1 MTLEPSQPTLS
12 CFGGDA
18 IYTFLVSTKLKR
30 TSLVSQGAIARFLQ
44 TAGQAEGR
52 GELKDALEILGRAR
66 GLAPGNPDILL
77 QLGRLHGLNFDY
89 ATAGDYFEK
98 AVHFSKQKTLTLSQA
113 GKIAAEFYDLD
124 LCERYLRRATEQQ
137 DATADTWLKLARYLE
152 HARQMPECIQ
162 CIEQAVR
169 LNPASIEIPFV
180 LAQVARQAGG
190 WEEAEKLFRSV
201 MTTTDMWYRV
211 QCGYE
216 LGAVLDRQGRY
227 DEAMAAF
234 IEAKAPFQGQ
244 TETFRLKR
252 EALFV
257 KWRRVLAGMSA
268 EVLQRWSAAGPQ
280 LPPARRLAL
289 LCGHPR
295 SGTTLLEQVLDAHPD
310 IVTAEETNIFHLDV
324 CLPLAKARPPEPD
337 AADTATF
344 QLKLEAM
351 EAAPLELL
359 RRLRENYF
367 RSMERCLGEPIA
379 GRMLVDKNPALWML
393 ISGFPRVF
401 PEAKFLVALRDPR
414 DVCLSCFTLN
424 FPPRFEIQRTA
435 YFNLSDIVDKY
446 VEEMTLWQTL
456 APLMQGRYL
465 EVRYEDMVEDL
476 ESVARKTLDFLG
488 VPWDPAVL
496 RFHERSQQKVMA
508 HGNYKD
514 VSQPVYQRARQR
526 WRNYEKYFEPFQKKL
541 EPFVKAF
548 GYE

>member
-1 MTLEPSQPTLS
+1 M
-12 CFGGDA
+12 
-18 IYTFLVSTKLKR
+18 
-30 TSLVSQGAIARFLQ
+30 VSQGAIARFLQ

-52 GELKDALEILGRAR
+52 GELKEALQILGRAR

-77 QLGRLHGLNFDY
+77 QLGRIHGLNYDY
-89 ATAGDYFEK
+89 AAAGDFFDK
-98 AVHFSKQKTLTLSQA
+98 AVHFSNQKKLTLTQA
-113 GKIAAEFYDLD
+113 GKIAAEFYNLD
-124 LCERYLRRATEQQ
+124 LSGRYLRRATEQQ

-152 HARQMPECIQ
+152 NARQMPECIQ

-169 LNPASIEIPFV
+169 LDPASIEIPFV

-201 MTTTDMWYRV
+201 MTTTDMWFRV

-234 IEAKAPFQGQ
+234 IEAKAPFQSQ
-244 TETFRLKR
+244 TETFRHKR

-268 EVLQRWSAAGPQ
+268 EVLKRWSAAGPQ

-310 IVTAEETNIFHLDV
+310 IVTAEETRIFFMEV

-337 AADTATF
+337 AADIAAF
-344 QLKLEAM
+344 QLNLEAV
-351 EAAPLELL
+351 EAAPVELL

-414 DVCLSCFTLN
+414 DVCLSCFTLYL
-424 FPPRFEIQRTA
+424 PPRIEIQRTA

-526 WRNYEKYFEPFQKKL
+526 WRNYEKYFEPYQKKL

>member
-1 MTLEPSQPTLS
+1 M
-12 CFGGDA
+12 
-18 IYTFLVSTKLKR
+18 STKLKR
-30 TSLVSQGAIARFLQ
+30 TSLASQAAIARFLQ
-44 TAGQAEGR
+44 SARYAEQR
-52 GELKDALEILGRAR
+52 WDHKEALENLGRAR
-66 GLAPGNPDILL
+66 RLAPGNPDVLL
-77 QLGRLHGLNFDY
+77 QLGRIHGLFHDY
-89 ATAGDYFEK
+89 AKAGDYFEK

-113 GKIAAEFYDLD
+113 GNIAGEFYDLD

-137 DATADTWLKLARYLE
+137 DATAETWLKLARYLE
-152 HARQMPECIQ
+152 NARQMPECIQ

-169 LNPASIEIPFV
+169 LDPASIEIPFV

-201 MTTTDMWYRV
+201 MTATTDMWYRV

-234 IEAKAPFQGQ
+234 IEAKAPYQSQ
-244 TETFRLKR
+244 TESFRYKR

-257 KWRRVLAGMSA
+257 KWRRVLAGISA
-268 EVLQRWSAAGPQ
+268 EVLQRWSADGPQ
-280 LPPARRLAL
+280 LRPARRLAL

-310 IVTAEETNIFHLDV
+310 IVTAEETKTFFLEV
-324 CLPLAKARPPEPD
+324 CLPMAKARPPEPD
-337 AADTATF
+337 AADITAF
-344 QLKLEAM
+344 QLNLAAV
-351 EAAPLELL
+351 EAAPVELL

-367 RSMERCLGEPIA
+367 RSMERCLGQPIG
-379 GRMLVDKNPALWML
+379 GRMVVDKNPALWLL

-424 FPPRFEIQRTA
+424 LPPTIEIQRTS

-446 VEEMTLWQTL
+446 VEEMTIWRTL

-476 ESVARKTLDFLG
+476 ESVARKTMDFLG
-488 VPWDPAVL
+488 VPWDPGVL
-496 RFHERSQQKVMA
+496 RFHERAQQKVMS
-508 HGNYKD
+508 HMNYKD
-514 VSQPVYQRARQR
+514 VSQPIYQRARQR
-526 WRNYEKYFEPFQKKL
+526 WRNYEKYFEPYQEKL
-541 EPFVKAF
+541 APFVKAF
-548 GYE
+548 GYD

>member
-1 MTLEPSQPTLS
+1 
-12 CFGGDA
+12 
-18 IYTFLVSTKLKR
+18 
-30 TSLVSQGAIARFLQ
+30 
-44 TAGQAEGR
+44 
-52 GELKDALEILGRAR
+52 
-66 GLAPGNPDILL
+66 
-77 QLGRLHGLNFDY
+77 
-89 ATAGDYFEK
+89 
-98 AVHFSKQKTLTLSQA
+98 
-113 GKIAAEFYDLD
+113 
-124 LCERYLRRATEQQ
+124 
-137 DATADTWLKLARYLE
+137 
-152 HARQMPECIQ
+152 
-162 CIEQAVR
+162 
-169 LNPASIEIPFV
+169 
-180 LAQVARQAGG
+180 
-190 WEEAEKLFRSV
+190 
-201 MTTTDMWYRV
+201 
-211 QCGYE
+211 
-216 LGAVLDRQGRY
+216 
-227 DEAMAAF
+227 
-234 IEAKAPFQGQ
+234 
-244 TETFRLKR
+244 
-252 EALFV
+252 
-257 KWRRVLAGMSA
+257 MSA

>member
-1 MTLEPSQPTLS
+1 M
-12 CFGGDA
+12 
-18 IYTFLVSTKLKR
+18 STKLKR
-30 TSLVSQGAIARFLQ
+30 TSLVSQDVIARFLQ

-52 GELKDALEILGRAR
+52 GELKEALDILRRAR

-98 AVHFSKQKTLTLSQA
+98 AFHFSKRKTLTLSRV

-169 LNPASIEIPFV
+169 LDPASIEIPFV

-201 MTTTDMWYRV
+201 MTTTDIWYRV

-234 IEAKAPFQGQ
+234 IEAKAPFQSK
-244 TETFRLKR
+244 TETFRQKR
-252 EALFV
+252 ETLFV
-257 KWRRVLAGMSA
+257 KWRRVLAGISA
-268 EVLQRWSAAGPQ
+268 EVLQRWSADGPQ
-280 LPPARRLAL
+280 LRPARRLAL

-310 IVTAEETNIFHLDV
+310 IVTAEETKIFHLDV

-344 QLKLEAM
+344 QLKLEAV

-359 RRLRENYF
+359 QRLRENYF
-367 RSMERCLGEPIA
+367 RSMERCLGEPLA

-424 FPPRFEIQRTA
+424 LPPRFEIQRTA

-446 VEEMTLWQTL
+446 VEEMTLWRTL

-488 VPWDPAVL
+488 LPWDPGVL
-496 RFHERSQQKVMA
+496 RFHEQAQQKVMS

-526 WRNYEKYFEPFQKKL
+526 WRNYGKYFEPYQNKL

-548 GYE
+548 GYD